1 MKDPPEGSG
10 ADDEA
15 VTVEGEGEGPVASGG
30 AGPRARRAPARRVR
44 PGSRG
49 GEERGAGGAAR
60 GARIGAD
67 IERTRG
73 NASRGVDG
81 RASDGRVDEAWCPS
95 TRARI
100 PRDSIS
106 RLDALRPSRT
116 KSAHAGSWISA
127 ILSLVARV
135 LRVGRGA
142 RASRPPRAPYA
153 PARLPAATSGRSR
166 SPSHPPPNAPPRLD
180 VRARRVLGPGPRRR
194 AAPPAAFAFRR
205 PGALGSSRRPPG
217 PRAPRGPS
225 PPRRRGRGGGG
236 DGEHRRHVRG
246 PQGARAVRVRALHL
260 RGRPQPRRHRQGAQ
274 DPRRRRR
281 GRHRARRPVLRPPR
295 GRTHHPGAR
304 AAITQTERARTR
316 RDGDHGR
323 GHRATTNDP
332 VRAAPRPRAD
342 RSIANPPYPKRLPS
356 SRRAR
361 RTGFFNR
368 AFRQP
373 RRKTH
378 PLSRREERF
387 SSRRSPPSSPRP
399 PPPHTP
405 LRRRSNPPIARV
417 VHRLATPD
425 PERR

>member
-1 MKDPPEGSG
+1 MSEYG
-10 ADDEA
+10 
-15 VTVEGEGEGPVASGG
+15 
-30 AGPRARRAPARRVR
+30 
-44 PGSRG
+44 
-49 GEERGAGGAAR
+49 AR
-60 GARIGAD
+60 GADPPGQYFETGCAAYIRLVQNQPTPDLG
-67 IERTRG
+67 
-73 NASRGVDG
+73 SR
-81 RASDGRVDEAWCPS
+81 RS
-95 TRARI
+95 
-100 PRDSIS
+100 
-106 RLDALRPSRT
+106 
-116 KSAHAGSWISA
+116 
-127 ILSLVARV
+127 SLVARV

-142 RASRPPRAPYA
+142 RASRPPRAPHA

-166 SPSHPPPNAPPRLD
+166 SPSPPPPAPPRLD

-194 AAPPAAFAFRR
+194 AAPPAAFRR

-304 AAITQTERARTR
+304 AAITQAERARTR
-316 RDGDHGR
+316 RGGDHGR

-356 SRRAR
+356 SAARGPVFCIARFGNRVGKRIPLAKKGFLLVGRR
-361 RTGFFNR
+361 
-368 AFRQP
+368 P
-373 RRKTH
+373 RR
-378 PLSRREERF
+378 F
-387 SSRRSPPSSPRP
+387 DRP
-399 PPPHTP
+399 PPLTP
-405 LRRRSNPPIARV
+405 LRRR
-417 VHRLATPD
+417 
-425 PERR
+425 